1 MKRGLHLVLAGALLL
16 GSSVV
21 ALGDNVR
28 TDYDHQANFSQY
40 HTYSWGK
47 VQAADPFYVSR
58 IQQAVNTQLQAKGW
72 QVVPSGGSVTIFAND
87 NLHNQQETQTMYD
100 NLGGGWG
107 GGWGAGWG
115 WGGWGWGGG
124 WGSGVGEATTTTT
137 NQPVSNLV
145 IDLFDASTKKLLW
158 RGLATEDLS
167 SNAQKNT
174 KALDGDVAKMFKG
187 FPPKPGK

>member
-1 MKRGLHLVLAGALLL
+1 MRRSLQLVLAGALLL

-40 HTYSWGK
+40 HTYSWGQVK
-47 VQAADPFYVSR
+47 TSDPFYVGR
-58 IQQAVNTQLQAKGW
+58 IQQSVNSQLHAKGW
-72 QVVPSGGSVTIFAND
+72 QMVPSGGSVTIFASD

-107 GGWGAGWG
+107 GGWG

-124 WGSGVGEATTTTT
+124 WGGPGFSTGIATTTTT
-137 NQPVSNLV
+137 DQNVGTLV
-145 IDLFDASTKKLLW
+145 IDLFEGSSKNLLW
-158 RGLATEDLS
+158 RGLATENLS
-167 SNAQKNT
+167 SNAAKNT
-174 KALDGDVAKMFKG
+174 KMVDGDINSMFKN
-187 FPPKPGK
+187 FPPKAGK